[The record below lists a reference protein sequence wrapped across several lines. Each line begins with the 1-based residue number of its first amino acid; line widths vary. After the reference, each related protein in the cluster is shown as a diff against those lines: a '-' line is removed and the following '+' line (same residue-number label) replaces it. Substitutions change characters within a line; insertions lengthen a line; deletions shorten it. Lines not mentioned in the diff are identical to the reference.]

1 MKIPFSKI
9 YTTGLELTYMQDCL
23 LRGEIAGNGY
33 YTQRTQEYIQTKFGS
48 PKVLLTTSGTAAL
61 EMAALLINL
70 GPGDEVIMP
79 SFTFV
84 STANAVMLRG
94 ARPIFV
100 DIDRKTLNIDSEA
113 IKSRINQNTKAII
126 PVHYAGLAC
135 DMDNIMDLA
144 YKNNLYVIEDA
155 AQAVNS
161 TYRDKYLGT
170 LGHIG
175 CYSFHGT
182 KNYVCGE
189 GGAILLNIDD
199 QQLLDRAELIWEK
212 GTNRNQFLRGQADK
226 YTWVDIGSSYLPA
239 DILAAFLCAQLEEM
253 DQITTQRQN
262 IYKYYYDSLR
272 EYHLAGLIR
281 LPLISEECQ
290 SNYHIFYCL
299 LNSTSQRDYVMHAL
313 RSRGIQASFHYIPLH
328 SSPMGKKLGYEADD
342 LPVTEEVSSN
352 LLRLPIYP
360 QMTFEEQKHV
370 VESLKNI
377 LARIN

>member
-9 YTTGLELTYMQDCL
+9 YTTGLEFKYMQDCL

-33 YTQRTQEYIQTKFGS
+33 YTQRAQEYMQAKFGS

-94 ARPIFV
+94 VRPIFV
-100 DIDRKTLNIDSEA
+100 DIDRKTLNIDTEA

-161 TYRDKYLGT
+161 TYKDKYLGT

-189 GGAILLNIDD
+189 GGALLLNIDS

-239 DILAAFLCAQLEEM
+239 DILAALLCAQLEEI
-253 DQITTQRQN
+253 DQITVQRQN

-272 EYHLAGLIR
+272 KYHLAGLIR
-281 LPLISEECQ
+281 LPLIPDECQ

-299 LNSTSQRDYVMHAL
+299 FNSTSQRDYVMYAL

-360 QMTFEEQKHV
+360 QMTLEEQKYV

-377 LARIN
+377 LDRIN